1 MLLRLNKYISDSGL
15 CSRRVAD
22 TYIERGVVFINGKK
36 ATLGD
41 RVSPKDT
48 VKVNGQIIE
57 PLGKEDFILLA
68 YNKPVGITSTT
79 ERSVK
84 GNIVQHVNHSARLF
98 PIGRL
103 DKDSQGLIFMTNNG
117 DIVNK
122 MLRAGNNHEKEYL
135 VTVDKPITEQFLNG
149 MANGVPILGVTTK
162 NCKVT
167 QESQFV
173 FKIILVQGL
182 NRQIRRMTEHFGFEV
197 TRLERVRIMNINLKG
212 LPLGDW
218 RDLSKE
224 EVAEILTSIERSSSK
239 SKKDSSSF
247 GNTTNKKTTPSR
259 SSASKRK
266 PLKSTSKTH
275 SSKSR
280 KPSQQSKKTRPGS
293 KVRKSSSSFKPNKG
307 NRRR

>member
-41 RVSPKDT
+41 KVSPRDI

-57 PLGKEDFILLA
+57 PLGEEDFILIA

-135 VTVDKPITEQFLNG
+135 VTVNKPITENFLKG

-162 NCKVT
+162 KCKVT

-182 NRQIRRMTEHFGFEV
+182 NRQIRRMAEYFGFEV
-197 TRLERVRIMNINLKG
+197 TRLERIRIMNINLKG

-224 EVAEILTSIERSSSK
+224 EVAEIMTSIEASSSK
-239 SKKDSSSF
+239 SKKDTSSSENVT
-247 GNTTNKKTTPSR
+247 GKKNTASRPS
-259 SSASKRK
+259 SPKRK
-266 PLKSTSKTH
+266 PLKNTSRTQST
-275 SSKSR
+275 KSR
-280 KPSQQSKKTRPGS
+280 KPGQQSRKTKPGS
-293 KVRKSSSSFKPNKG
+293 KIRKSSSSFKANKG
-307 NRRR
+307 QRRR